1 MASEKEAKDAEPII
15 ASQTAVVDQLKKGLD
30 SMRTKLSQLSS
41 KRDELVARSKTAA
54 AQEQVQDAVKSI
66 DLTDPTS
73 EISRFEEKI
82 RRQEATVLGR
92 QELAA
97 SSLDAQF
104 EQLDASDDAVE
115 LDARLAAL
123 KAGAPTPSA
132 IEQ

>member
-1 MASEKEAKDAEPII
+1 MFVSLSLCRCVVVCLCCCVAANAEFLRGPP
-15 ASQTAVVDQLKKGLD
+15 
-30 SMRTKLSQLSS
+30 SS
-41 KRDELVARSKTAA
+41 KTVLRWSC
-54 AQEQVQDAVKSI
+54 
-66 DLTDPTS
+66 
-73 EISRFEEKI
+73 

-104 EQLDASDDAVE
+104 EQLDATDDSVE

-123 KAGAPTPSA
+123 KAGTPTPSA